1 MKTSIS
7 IKIGYLN
14 KNHEPAHQCSK
25 QPGICNILEMKDIL
39 NWFKYTYTN
48 LLKEIEDFAEWY
60 WINLLEEL
68 RTVSRMRGPECL
80 PEQDLPKIYWQ
91 QSATFCTSIRQYR
104 PEEKIVCG
112 DLLFDQ
118 IVMNQIFK
126 THNGIP
132 EKSKENQEWV
142 DQDYQDLKVR
152 NLW

>member
-1 MKTSIS
+1 
-7 IKIGYLN
+7 
-14 KNHEPAHQCSK
+14 
-25 QPGICNILEMKDIL
+25 MKDIL

-48 LLKEIEDFAEWY
+48 LLKEIKDFAEWY

-104 PEEKIVCG
+104 PEEKLVWD

-118 IVMNQIFK
+118 TVSNQIFK
-126 THNGIP
+126 N
-132 EKSKENQEWV
+132 SQWNSQ
-142 DQDYQDLKVR
+142 KVQR
-152 NLW
+152 EPRMSWLRLSGSQS